1 MGLQVI
7 FMYTLILL
15 TFSNDVLTFQIYLSE
30 TFKNNLIKNKAEESV
45 YQIWRFIKKLELP
58 RVCGIAEGE
67 THGMTDQYREPRN
80 RPTRIAQLLYDKG
93 AKSIQVHSLVN
104 KWCWRNQASIGK
116 YYYYEWIR
124 SNLNLSLTSYTKIN
138 LKQTMDLNEKYKTI
152 KYLGGK
158 TRRKSLQL
166 G

>member
-116 YYYYEWIR
+116 YYYLLR
-124 SNLNLSLTSYTKIN
+124 MNKIKSQSEPHI
-138 LKQTMDLNEKYKTI
+138 LYKN
-152 KYLGGK
+152 
-158 TRRKSLQL
+158 
-166 G
+166 